1 MLEIADANKVRTLTL
16 NRPAA
21 LNAFNEALYDAT
33 TRALLAASDDPDV
46 AGEEALAMGLVWK
59 VCEPDDL
66 LTQTYHY
73 ANVLAAKPISS
84 LIAVKT
90 TMVAPLRPQID
101 AARERENVRFLG
113 R

>member
-1 MLEIADANKVRTLTL
+1 M
-16 NRPAA
+16 
-21 LNAFNEALYDAT
+21 ALYDAT

-101 AARERENVRFLG
+101 AARERENAYFAQLMGAQANADALSTFIG
-113 R
+113 REG